1 MVAPVPKWADYRH
14 ALGSTLKPMSA
25 PLPEDEAE
33 RLRRL
38 RRFGLLDTPPDP
50 RLDRI
55 TRMAAQLLECPIALV
70 SLADETRQWFKSR
83 VGLDVE
89 ETPREHAFC
98 AHAILG
104 DEVLVVPDAS
114 QDERFADNPLVTGEP
129 SIRFYAGAPLWVGDG
144 TSVGTLC
151 VIDQKPRTLD
161 EAGRQCLSD
170 LAAIVVD
177 AMEHHE
183 RLRRLEEAHVELA
196 AAHEEL
202 EALSRAIGH
211 DMRAPLR
218 QLGALLELFEDDHR
232 EILSPRAI
240 EELSD
245 LRRVRERADQVI
257 RGMSELV
264 RLPRGG
270 PLAVA
275 DVDLEPVLRE
285 LAKTM
290 EERYPGLSLGY
301 DSPRRL
307 IRAHPALMR
316 QLLKHLVDNGFK
328 HGGRNVRVEVS
339 FGPKHVRLAVLD
351 DGPGIP
357 PEHVDS
363 IFEPFMRLVP
373 KSVPGSGVGLTVV
386 RKIVRLHGGRVWI
399 DADRIG
405 GSAFLVELPIA

>member
-1 MVAPVPKWADYRH
+1 
-14 ALGSTLKPMSA
+14 
-25 PLPEDEAE
+25 
-33 RLRRL
+33 
-38 RRFGLLDTPPDP
+38 
-50 RLDRI
+50 
-55 TRMAAQLLECPIALV
+55 MAARLLGCPIALV
-70 SLADETRQWFKSR
+70 SLVDEKRQWFKSR
-83 VGLDVE
+83 VGLDVQ

-104 DEVLVVPDAS
+104 SDVLVVPDAT
-114 QDERFADNPLVTGEP
+114 QDERFADNPLVTGDP
-129 SIRFYAGAPLWVGDG
+129 SIRFYAGAPLWVGEG
-144 TSVGTLC
+144 SSVGTLC
-151 VIDQKPRTLD
+151 VIDRKPREFD
-161 EAGRQCLSD
+161 ENDRQCLAD

-183 RLRRLEEAHVELA
+183 RLRRLEDAHVELA

-218 QLGALLELFEDDHR
+218 QLGALLELFEEDHR

-245 LRRVRERADQVI
+245 LRRVRERGDQVI

-270 PLAVA
+270 PLEVEEA
-275 DVDLEPVLRE
+275 DLEPILRE
-285 LAKTM
+285 LARTM
-290 EERYPGLSLGY
+290 GERYPGLTLAY
-301 DSPRRL
+301 NSPRRL
-307 IRAHPALMR
+307 MRAHPVLMR

-339 FGPKHVRLAVLD
+339 FGPKNVRITVLD

-357 PEHVDS
+357 QESAES
-363 IFEPFMRLVP
+363 IFEPFVRLVP

-386 RKIVRLHGGRVWI
+386 RKIVRLHGGRIWL
-399 DADRIG
+399 DSDRIG
-405 GSAFLVELPIA
+405 GSAFLVDLPGG

>member
-1 MVAPVPKWADYRH
+1 
-14 ALGSTLKPMSA
+14 
-25 PLPEDEAE
+25 
-33 RLRRL
+33 
-38 RRFGLLDTPPDP
+38 
-50 RLDRI
+50 
-55 TRMAAQLLECPIALV
+55 MAARLLGCPIALV
-70 SLADETRQWFKSR
+70 SLVDEKRQWFKSR
-83 VGLDVE
+83 VGLNVE

-104 DEVLVVPDAS
+104 SDVLVVPDATL
-114 QDERFADNPLVTGEP
+114 DERFADNPLVTGEP
-129 SIRFYAGAPLWVGDG
+129 AIRFYAGAPLWVGEG
-144 TSVGTLC
+144 SSVGTLC
-151 VIDQKPRTLD
+151 VIDRKPRELD
-161 EAGRQCLSD
+161 ENDRQCLAD

-183 RLRRLEEAHVELA
+183 RLRRLEDAHVELA
-196 AAHEEL
+196 ATHEEL

-218 QLGALLELFEDDHR
+218 QLGALLELFEEDHR
-232 EILSPRAI
+232 EILSPRAV

-245 LRRVRERADQVI
+245 LRRVRERGDQVI

-270 PLAVA
+270 PLEVEE
-275 DVDLEPVLRE
+275 VDLEPVLRE
-285 LAKTM
+285 LARTM
-290 EERYPGLSLGY
+290 RERYPGLSLAH

-307 IRAHPALMR
+307 IRAHPVLMR

-339 FGPKHVRLAVLD
+339 FGPKNVRITVLD

-357 PEHVDS
+357 LDSAES
-363 IFEPFMRLVP
+363 IFEPFVRLVP

-386 RKIVRLHGGRVWI
+386 RKIVRLHGGRIWL
-399 DADRIG
+399 DSDRIG
-405 GSAFLVELPIA
+405 GSAFVVDLPNR